1 VAFFAAISD
10 LRRAPDLDCSIG
22 RFARGRGS
30 RHCRHIYTASRS
42 AYDLLAAM
50 NGLVDAAALKVSGLG
65 IEARPPAPMMHHYA
79 AAALG
84 TTHPERMH
92 RRRKPSHGKGSAG
105 TQASAG
111 LAVRT
116 REILHPL
123 HAA

>member
-1 VAFFAAISD
+1 
-10 LRRAPDLDCSIG
+10 
-22 RFARGRGS
+22 
-30 RHCRHIYTASRS
+30 
-42 AYDLLAAM
+42 M

-116 REILHPL
+116 REILHPAVMNPL
-123 HAA
+123 LTVIDPAAPRCRNPIAIAANRVEYD